1 MKTYFAVT
9 TTFDNRGRVTAAIT
23 DTREADSQPE
33 RTFITDAK
41 KDTYVDWFSSQ
52 AQATKFVKEAK
63 KA

>member
-1 MKTYFAVT
+1 MKTFYAVT

-23 DTREADSQPE
+23 DTQKADSQPE

-41 KDTYVDWFSSQ
+41 KDTYVDWFPSQSQ
-52 AQATKFVKEAK
+52 AAKFVREAK